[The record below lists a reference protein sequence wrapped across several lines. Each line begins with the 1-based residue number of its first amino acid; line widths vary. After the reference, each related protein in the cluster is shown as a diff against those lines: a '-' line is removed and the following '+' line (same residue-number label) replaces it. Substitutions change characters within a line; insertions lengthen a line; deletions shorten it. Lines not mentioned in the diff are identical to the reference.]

1 MIEALWSIT
10 DHLCRHCLGR
20 VLMGDT
26 GVFLCSRCGAT
37 GDGTPNTLC
46 GCGISVGD
54 STLATKRLFK
64 CVPNPRRSPA
74 CPSEIVIS
82 LGSVPASE
90 FRHPDE
96 ASRAGAE

>member
-1 MIEALWSIT
+1 MDDSGLF
-10 DHLCRHCLGR
+10 
-20 VLMGDT
+20 M
-26 GVFLCSRCGAT
+26 CSGCGAT
-37 GDGTPNTLC
+37 GDGAPTDLC

-54 STLATKRLFK
+54 STLAKKRLFR

-82 LGSVPASE
+82 LGSVLAVE
-90 FRHPDE
+90 FQHPDE